1 MIMVDPTEILWDGLL
16 SRESSRIQQTFKT
29 LDAEERT
36 AILAHLKRMSREP
49 DWHPEQVRSAMAA
62 IRALESTDVVL

>member
-36 AILAHLKRMSREP
+36 AILAHLIRMSSKP
-49 DWHPEQVRSAMAA
+49 DWHPEQVRSAKAA
-62 IRALESTDVVL
+62 IRALVSTDVVL